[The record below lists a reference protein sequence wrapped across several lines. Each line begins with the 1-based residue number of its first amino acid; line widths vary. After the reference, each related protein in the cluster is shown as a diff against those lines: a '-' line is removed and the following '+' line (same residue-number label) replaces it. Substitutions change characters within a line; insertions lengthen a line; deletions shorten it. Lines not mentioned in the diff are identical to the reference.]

1 MQFLALP
8 QCQQWE
14 LLFKKLRV
22 SLMKTSFDMLN
33 IALGYILP
41 ETMGHLFLILQF
53 YCILL
58 STLWNVGKLL
68 LCPLLFSELYS

>member
-1 MQFLALP
+1 
-8 QCQQWE
+8 
-14 LLFKKLRV
+14 
-22 SLMKTSFDMLN
+22 MKTSFDMLN

-41 ETMGHLFLILQF
+41 ETMEHFFLILQF
-53 YCILL
+53 YNILL